1 MSRIPGLYD
10 FNNDRLRAKDE
21 YLKIKTVDENTL
33 LLSKDE
39 AKSVLLDYIHDEL
52 DLFADGLAKDAL
64 RLIDCKI
71 SVQYD
76 KFAEET
82 FKHIEAKINQ
92 ITEKII
98 TEALSHRI
106 EEEVK
111 KRVAIRL
118 EKIKNEL

>member
-1 MSRIPGLYD
+1 MLPNLNR
-10 FNNDRLRAKDE
+10 FNSDKLKERDE

-33 LLSKDE
+33 LLTKDE

-52 DLFADGLAKDAL
+52 NLFADSLAKEEL
-64 RLIDCKI
+64 RLIDCRIAIK
-71 SVQYD
+71 YD
-76 KFAEET
+76 KFAESMY
-82 FKHIEAKINQ
+82 KHIDSKINQ
-92 ITEKII
+92 ITERII
-98 TEALSHRI
+98 AEALSHRI